1 MKKTLG
7 ILLAVILAVSFALSA
22 FASETPN
29 QASVLKEIDS
39 TVDYITD
46 GISGYTVDSALDYYY
61 LAKNSTKAVSFYD
74 AFLQSVKDNL
84 AANSGKLVPIFGEN
98 ATTYAAVIGIIDAMG
113 GNPTNIDSVN
123 LVELLENTDI
133 STVSNPY
140 YYNIV
145 IPVAANGCDGQ
156 FVKSLCDSFIADYY
170 TVGSGMDYWGF
181 SCDNTAMFISAVAQ
195 SGLDCYDSILED
207 AVNILN
213 TYKTDG
219 GYCYNPEYGTAP
231 NVNSTAFALM
241 AKCEYYSYKGTAAD
255 NMAELS
261 DLYEALLTF
270 RGQTEGSFAYDGV
283 ESEYSAADA
292 LKGLN
297 AFYSVLPDTA
307 PDTPDDSD
315 NKPNGDTKPETPVKV
330 PANSETDKNPD
341 IPNTD
346 SETSVIFAGLASLSV
361 IVATA
366 SLNKKKENMD

>member
-7 ILLAVILAVSFALSA
+7 ILLAVIIAATFTLSA
-22 FASETPN
+22 FASETP
-29 QASVLKEIDS
+29 QKASVLNEINV

-46 GISGYTVDSALDYYY
+46 GITGYTVDSAIDYYY
-61 LAKNSTKAVSFYD
+61 LAKNSTQVLSFYD

-84 AANSGKLVPIFGEN
+84 AANSGRLVTEYGEN
-98 ATTYAAVIGIIDAMG
+98 ATTYAAVIGIIDAIG
-113 GNPTNIDSVN
+113 GDPTNINSVN
-123 LVELLENTDI
+123 LVEIFENSDV
-133 STVSNPY
+133 SAFSNPY

-145 IPVAANGCDGQ
+145 IPVAANRCDGQ
-156 FVKSLCDSFIADYY
+156 FIKSLCDSFIADYY

-213 TYKTDG
+213 TYKTEG

-255 NMAELS
+255 NTAELS
-261 DLYEALLTF
+261 DLYEALLSF
-270 RGQTEGSFAYDGV
+270 RGQTEGSFAYDGA
-283 ESEYSAADA
+283 ESKYSAADA

-297 AFYSVLPDTA
+297 SFYSVLPDKML
-307 PDTPDDSD
+307 DDNSD
-315 NKPNGDTKPETPVKV
+315 DKKTETGIPVKV
-330 PANSETDKNPD
+330 PTNNEADPD

-346 SETSVIFAGLASLSV
+346 SETSVILAGLASLSV

-366 SLNKKKENMD
+366 SLNKKKENVD

>member
-7 ILLAVILAVSFALSA
+7 ILLAVIIAATFSLSA
-22 FASETPN
+22 FASDIP
-29 QASVLKEIDS
+29 QKASVLNEIDS

-61 LAKNSTKAVSFYD
+61 LAKNSIKAVSFYD

-84 AANSGKLVPIFGEN
+84 AANSGKLVPVFGEN

-113 GNPTNIDSVN
+113 GDPTNIDSVN

-145 IPVAANGCDGQ
+145 IPVAANRCDGQ

-170 TVGSGMDYWGF
+170 TVGSGMNYWGF
-181 SCDNTAMFISAVAQ
+181 SCDNTAMFISAVSQ

-207 AVNILN
+207 AVKILN
-213 TYKTDG
+213 TYKTEG

-241 AKCEYYSYKGTAAD
+241 AKCEYYSYKGTAED
-255 NMAELS
+255 NMAELAG
-261 DLYEALLTF
+261 LYEALLTF
-270 RGQTEGSFAYDGV
+270 RGQTEGSFAYDGA
-283 ESEYSAADA
+283 ESRYSAADA

-297 AFYSVLPDTA
+297 AFYSVLPDNM

-315 NKPNGDTKPETPVKV
+315 SKPNGDTELETPVKV
-330 PANSETDKNPD
+330 PTNSEADKNPD

-361 IVATA
+361 IAATA
-366 SLNKKKENMD
+366 YLNKKKENTD

>member
-7 ILLAVILAVSFALSA
+7 ILLAVILALTFTLSA
-22 FASETPN
+22 FASETPSKAN
-29 QASVLKEIDS
+29 VLKEINS
-39 TVDYITD
+39 TADYITD
-46 GISGYTVDSALDYYY
+46 GISGYTADSALDYYY
-61 LAKNSTKAVSFYD
+61 LAKNSTKAASFYD
-74 AFLQSVKDNL
+74 AFLQSIKDNL

-113 GNPTNIDSVN
+113 GDPTNINEVN

-145 IPVAANGCDGQ
+145 IPVAANRCDGQ
-156 FVKSLCDSFIADYY
+156 FVKSLCDSFIEDCY
-170 TVGSGMDYWGF
+170 TVGSGMNYWGF
-181 SCDNTAMFISAVAQ
+181 SSDNTAMFISAVAQ

-207 AVNILN
+207 AINILN

-255 NMAELS
+255 NTAELA
-261 DLYEALLTF
+261 DLYNALLTF
-270 RGQTEGSFAYDGV
+270 RGQTEGSFAYDGA
-283 ESEYSAADA
+283 ESKYSAADA

-297 AFYSVLPDTA
+297 AFYSVLSDNA
-307 PDTPDDSD
+307 PDNSD
-315 NKPNGDTKPETPVKV
+315 NKPNSDTKPETPVKV
-330 PANSETDKNPD
+330 PTAGEADKNPD

-346 SETSVIFAGLASLSV
+346 SETSVIFAGSASLCV
-361 IVATA
+361 IIAA
-366 SLNKKKENMD
+366 ALLNKKKENMN